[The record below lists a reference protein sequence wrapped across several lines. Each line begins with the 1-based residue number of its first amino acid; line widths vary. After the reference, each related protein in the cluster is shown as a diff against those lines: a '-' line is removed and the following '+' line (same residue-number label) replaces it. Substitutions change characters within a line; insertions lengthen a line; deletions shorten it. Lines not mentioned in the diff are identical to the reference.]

1 MPLGLLTSLVVLGS
15 AFMHA
20 AWNALVKTGDD
31 RMVTMAVVCTVWLI
45 LGGAL
50 AAALPLPARGAW
62 PFLAASVPLQLV
74 YLLALLRMYR
84 LGDLSQTY
92 PIARGTAPPVLALLS
107 ALAAGEWLAPLE
119 WLGVAGVSLG
129 ILVLALPGTNAG
141 PALAGRRQARAV
153 RAALLT
159 GVLIVCYTFVDGL
172 GVRRAGSAPVYAAWL
187 FMLVGIPWAVLL
199 VTLRLRRPGRVPAR
213 LLGPGLLAGALS
225 MLAYSLIIWA
235 LGHAPMGPVAAL
247 RETGVIF
254 AALLG
259 TLTLGEPFGRRRV
272 LASALVALGVTLLNL
287 PG

>member
-1 MPLGLLTSLVVLGS
+1 MTLGLLTSLVVLGS

-20 AWNALVKTGDD
+20 AWNALVKTEGD
-31 RMVTMAVVCTVWLI
+31 RLVTMAVVCTVWLV

-50 AAALPLPARGAW
+50 AAARHWPERAAW
-62 PFLAASVPLQLV
+62 PYLAASVPLQLL

-107 ALAAGEWLAPLE
+107 AVVAGEWLPPLE
-119 WLGVAGVSLG
+119 RLGVAGVSLG
-129 ILVLALPGTNAG
+129 ILVLAWPGARAVHRHG
-141 PALAGRRQARAV
+141 PAV

-159 GVLIVCYTFVDGL
+159 GALIVCYTFVDGL
-172 GVRRAGSAPVYAAWL
+172 GVRRAGGAAVYAAWL
-187 FMLVGIPWAVLL
+187 FLLVGVPWAVLL
-199 VTLRLRRPGRVPAR
+199 LGLRLRHPARVPAR
-213 LLGPGLLAGALS
+213 LLGPGLVAGALS
-225 MLAYSLIIWA
+225 MLAYTLIIWA
-235 LGHAPMGPVAAL
+235 LSRAPMGPVAAL

-259 TLTLGEPFGRRRV
+259 TFTLGEPFGRRRV
-272 LASALVALGVTLLNL
+272 LAAALVATGVALINL